1 MTAPN
6 YRHARDIPDTVFLH
20 AVFAGQR
27 VMHGAAMRQDVT
39 RILGGLAPDA
49 PVLADEVPGAPWK
62 VVIAKFRRVNGR
74 GLVDGCD
81 CGCRGDWELTEKGR
95 RVLLLATILDTVVW
109 CAQ

>member
-27 VMHGAAMRQDVT
+27 AMHGAAMRQDVT
-39 RILGGLAPDA
+39 RLLGGLPADA
-49 PVLADEVPGAPWK
+49 PVPAAEVPGVPWK
-62 VVIAKFRRVNGR
+62 VVVAKFRRVAGR

-81 CGCRGDWELTEKGR
+81 CGCRGDWELTNKGR
-95 RVLLLATILDTVVW
+95 RILLIATILDTVVW